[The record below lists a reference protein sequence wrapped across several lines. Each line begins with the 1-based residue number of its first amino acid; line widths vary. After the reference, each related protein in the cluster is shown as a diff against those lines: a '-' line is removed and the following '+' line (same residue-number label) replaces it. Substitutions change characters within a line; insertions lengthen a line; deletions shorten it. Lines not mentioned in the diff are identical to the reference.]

1 MDLDVRT
8 ILVLFS
14 VLSVMFAGLVMFAD
28 LNTRLVISVK
38 QWALACLCIGLGLGL
53 CFFFKTTTDS
63 AKLALLV
70 GCTLLGAS
78 IVLQFNGIRAF
89 RSQSSYGWQGLL
101 FIALVFAQTAW
112 FEFVQPSIANRSIAN
127 SLVFAAGYITCSFM
141 LFKYIKPAVKTA
153 TYFTG
158 IMFAVLALVLLAR
171 AAFIYQLPTAYTLYS
186 NIPMNPN
193 SLLLSCLLQL
203 CITFGFLLMLNR
215 ELVSEIEH
223 VAARDNLTGAF
234 NRRELESEL
243 IRLQSRY
250 ERSGDY
256 YSLMLI
262 DIDNFKLINDNYG
275 HLVGDEV
282 LRRFARIVFASIRAE
297 DYFARYGGDEF
308 CILLPSTSVEDALNL
323 ANRLRLAY
331 AKTPHIINDHAIQS
345 SISIGVSESTSA
357 GNDYNNMIS
366 AADKALY
373 QAKDKGRNRVS
384 VIM

>member
-14 VLSVMFAGLVMFAD
+14 VLSIMFAGLVMFAG
-28 LNTRLVISVK
+28 LNTRLVMSVK

-53 CFFFKTTTDS
+53 CFFFKISSDTS
-63 AKLALLV
+63 KIAMLV

-89 RSQSSYGWQGLL
+89 RSQTSYFWPGVL
-101 FIALVFAQTAW
+101 FIALVCLQTAW
-112 FEFVQPSIANRSIAN
+112 FEFIQPSIANRSIAN
-127 SLVFAAGYITCSFM
+127 SLVFASGYIACSFM
-141 LFKYIKPAVKTA
+141 LFKHIKPALKTA

-158 IMFAVLALVLLAR
+158 LAFAVLALVLIAR
-171 AAFIYQLPTAYTLYS
+171 AIFIYQLPTAYMLYS
-186 NIPMNPN
+186 NVPMNPN

-215 ELVSEIEH
+215 ALVSEIEH

-243 IRLQSRY
+243 ARLQSRY
-250 ERSGDY
+250 ERSGDC

-275 HLVGDEV
+275 HLVGDEI
-282 LRRFARIVFASIRAE
+282 LRRFARIVFASIRTE

-308 CILLPSTSVEDALNL
+308 CVLLPSTSIDEALNL
-323 ANRLRLAY
+323 AERLRIAY
-331 AKTPHIINDHAIQS
+331 VTTPHVINEDAIQS
-345 SISIGVSESTSA
+345 SISIGVSESTSMD
-357 GNDYNNMIS
+357 NDYNNMIS
-366 AADKALY
+366 CADKALY
-373 QAKDKGRNRVS
+373 QAKNSGRNKVS
-384 VIM
+384 ASI

>member
-1 MDLDVRT
+1 
-8 ILVLFS
+8 
-14 VLSVMFAGLVMFAD
+14 MFAGLVMFAG

-38 QWALACLCIGLGLGL
+38 QCALACLCIGLGLGL

-101 FIALVFAQTAW
+101 FIALVFVQTAW

-127 SLVFAAGYITCSFM
+127 SLVFAAGYIACSFM

-171 AAFIYQLPTAYTLYS
+171 AVFIYQLPTAYTLYS

-308 CILLPSTSVEDALNL
+308 CILLPSTSVEDALSL

-373 QAKDKGRNRVS
+373 QAKDTGRNRVS